1 MEKYQSISVASAW
14 PNVPQLVAEGSHEVL
29 LFNPSV
35 EERATVHFL
44 TTFDGTPPTLAPV
57 EGIILRPTERLRL
70 PLWHEE
76 RLWFAAP
83 RIGASTTAVTVFKV
97 SPR

>member
-14 PNVPQLVAEGSHEVL
+14 PNVSQLVAEGSHEVL

-44 TTFDGTPPTLAPV
+44 TTFDGTPPTLAPFV
-57 EGIILRPTERLRL
+57 SVSTSGTRRP
-70 PLWHEE
+70 WHE
-76 RLWFAAP
+76 
-83 RIGASTTAVTVFKV
+83 TA
-97 SPR
+97 